1 MQQRDELGEGAHG
14 LLLGSLTLLDPV
26 VLDLDRESREGIGWD
41 GMGEGERGQRRRE
54 KGEIAIRGVREGE
67 DIGEQ
72 KRRKRM

>member
-1 MQQRDELGEGAHG
+1 
-14 LLLGSLTLLDPV
+14 
-26 VLDLDRESREGIGWD
+26 
-41 GMGEGERGQRRRE
+41 MGEGERGQRRRE